1 MMRLWTRMTETLT
14 VSIRVHLHRAP
25 SKAMS
30 TVLENDDLLALIL
43 QSVEL
48 TPRDFVHASRVSKS
62 WHEVCTR
69 DARLALKTARSAQY
83 LTKRALMGL
92 TALSSQEADW
102 LPRATRL
109 RWDGGIMYLYPV
121 AAVDMAWSVVGD
133 DFQWH
138 VRLQERSRN
147 KIISRSTT
155 CACRSNRSAL
165 LCPSRVLLPR

>member
-147 KIISRSTT
+147 NIISRSTT